1 MLTFHTSAPLFKSS
15 DVSIDTALSYQL
27 VTSEVPEEFDTAVEY
42 RETIGTAQLNLNWS
56 WCLT

>member
-27 VTSEVPEEFDTAVEY
+27 VTSQVPEEFETAVEY
-42 RETIGTAQLNLNWS
+42 RETI
-56 WCLT
+56 